1 MKDSLQ
7 KKNKGLFYSSVK
19 SWKGLQDSHYKCFA
33 PCTFSSRHIPQKPSE
48 EIQKFVTDVAYKIEL
63 LQIENMVLNP
73 WMLISAILLQNFPA
87 IDFELLVEK
96 TLWLKNLTQLFG
108 GFLDWPGMQAPLYI
122 LSFSESGR
130 ICIILCFYFRIV
142 KD

>member
-1 MKDSLQ
+1 M
-7 KKNKGLFYSSVK
+7 
-19 SWKGLQDSHYKCFA
+19 
-33 PCTFSSRHIPQKPSE
+33 
-48 EIQKFVTDVAYKIEL
+48 DVAYKIEL

-108 GFLDWPGMQAPLYI
+108 GFLDWPGMQAHLHI
-122 LSFSESGR
+122 LSFSE
-130 ICIILCFYFRIV
+130 
-142 KD
+142 KQ

>member
-1 MKDSLQ
+1 MLQ
-7 KKNKGLFYSSVK
+7 LKLKRDCKITIISALLIVHF
-19 SWKGLQDSHYKCFA
+19 LL
-33 PCTFSSRHIPQKPSE
+33 RHIPQKPSE
-48 EIQKFVTDVAYKIEL
+48 EIQKFVTDVAYQIEL

-73 WMLISAILLQNFPA
+73 WMLICTILLQNLPA

-108 GFLDWPGMQAPLYI
+108 GFLDWPGMQAHLYI
-122 LSFSESGR
+122 FSFSESS
-130 ICIILCFYFRIV
+130 IVCIILCFYFRIV